1 MFRKAFLAPVLF
13 LILLAMPFQAMAAR
27 VALVIGMADYQNV
40 VKLKNTVNDA
50 KLIGAKLQSV
60 GFTVTFAI
68 DKSQAELIDMMQA
81 FSFQAETADLA
92 VIYYAG
98 HGVEVQGENYLIP
111 VDAQVKSNQDI
122 VRVAISLKQLLKT
135 VESARKMRV
144 IILDS
149 CRNNPFGDLVDT
161 SVKAEA
167 GATGKASDTRS
178 AGVQGLAPVNPD
190 LGTLVAYAAKD
201 GQVALDG
208 ATGDSPYALAL
219 VEAFGQPDLEISLM
233 FRRVRDTV
241 LASTGNLQEP
251 YTYGSLSGTPFYL
264 ASAASGTPD
273 VATVADPRVAWA
285 DIKPE
290 QEQQLRA
297 LADSGDTRSMLGLA
311 YIRLNP
317 KETRYNPTEAVQYLT
332 KAAAAGAADAQFEL
346 AKLYEQ
352 GTGVPANPV
361 RALELYQ
368 ASAAQGFADAVNDLG
383 FLYYQGGLGLKPDQ
397 VKGLDLFRQAADL
410 RHPEAMFNYAALI
423 DDGKVAGKGP
433 GDAAKYLYQAL
444 RSGSDAVLKQL
455 TSDPAM
461 FSLKTRTALQKILR
475 SYNFYKG
482 PLDGNFGKTTQTAIK
497 VAFGLQS

>member
-1 MFRKAFLAPVLF
+1 MFRKALIAPAVLV
-13 LILLAMPFQAMAAR
+13 LLLASSLQAMAER
-27 VALVIGMADYQNV
+27 VALVIGMGAYEHV
-40 VKLKNTVNDA
+40 VQLKNTINDA
-50 KLIGAKLQSV
+50 NAVAAKLQEV
-60 GFTVTFAI
+60 GFKVTLAT
-68 DKSQAELIDMMQA
+68 DKTQVELLDIMQA

-92 VIYYAG
+92 LVYYAG
-98 HGVEVQGENYLIP
+98 HGVEVQGINYLIP
-111 VDAQVKSNQDI
+111 IDANVKSNKDV
-122 VRVAISLKQLLKT
+122 VRVAISLDDVLKT

-144 IILDS
+144 VILDS

-161 SVKAEA
+161 NA
-167 GATGKASDTRS
+167 GKPEQASTDGGTRS
-178 AGVQGLAPVNPD
+178 TGVQGLAPVNPD
-190 LGTLVAYAAKD
+190 LGTLVAFAAKG

-208 ATGDSPYALAL
+208 ADGHSPYATAL
-219 VEAFGQPDLEISLM
+219 MQAFTQPNLEISLM
-233 FRRVRDTV
+233 FRKVRDDV
-241 LASTGNLQEP
+241 LAQTKNLQEP

-264 ASAASGTPD
+264 AGSSGGSID
-273 VATVADPRVAWA
+273 VAAESDPRVAWA

-297 LADSGDTRSMLGLA
+297 LADGGDTRSMLGLA

-317 KETRYNPTEAVQYLT
+317 KESRYNPKEAVEYLT
-332 KAAAAGAADAQFEL
+332 RAAAAGAADAQFEL

-352 GTGVPANPV
+352 GTGVPADPA

-383 FLYYQGGLGLKPDQ
+383 FLYYQGGLGLTPDHA
-397 VKGLDLFRQAADL
+397 KGLDLFRQAADL

-423 DDGKVAGKGP
+423 DDGAVAGKGP
-433 GDAAKYLYQAL
+433 EDSAKYLYQAL

-461 FSLKTRTALQKILR
+461 FSVKTRTALQKILK
-475 SYNFYKG
+475 SHNFYEG
-482 PLDGNFGKTTQTAIK
+482 PLDGDFGRTTQGAIK